1 MLYCYVLLLAYDSV
15 AARIA
20 ALGFEVCVLPPAWC
34 GTPCCAALANELI
47 RAMRLDA
54 ELFAGTRFTTTDEFF
69 GTISSSSPYTIN
81 SIIM

>member
-1 MLYCYVLLLAYDSV
+1 MLYCYVLLLLAYDSV

-20 ALGFEVCVLPPAWC
+20 ALGFEVCVLPPA
-34 GTPCCAALANELI
+34 CCPALANELI

-69 GTISSSSPYTIN
+69 GTISSSSPYTIK